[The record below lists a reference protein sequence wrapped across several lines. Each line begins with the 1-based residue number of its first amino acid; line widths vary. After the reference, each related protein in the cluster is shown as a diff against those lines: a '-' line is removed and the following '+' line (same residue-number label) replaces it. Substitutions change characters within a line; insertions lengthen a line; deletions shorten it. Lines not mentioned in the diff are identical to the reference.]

1 MTPMFIHPMFAANA
15 AVYAIQNATTE
26 GKITVLVLLILSL
39 FSWTIIITKFRQLMI
54 ARKATKKFFA
64 AYNSTRD
71 PLDIQRKGEEFDGA
85 PAYQLYI
92 RGADEL
98 AYQLK
103 NNPVQV
109 QAAAKF
115 IPPNGGEHTN
125 TDYLARSA
133 ETKVSMASFEAVKVI
148 LEEASGGEA
157 MALEKG
163 MIVLSTAVAGGPF
176 IGRLGTVWGVMSTF
190 AGIAESR
197 AATLTAMAPG
207 VAAALVATVTGL
219 LVAIPAMFAYKFMV
233 TTIRAIT
240 QELDGFASRYANQ
253 IEHVYVDHRP
263 LAEEI
268 RNANEVLANRIV
280 GALKSEEP
288 PALVER

>member
-1 MTPMFIHPMFAANA
+1 MFVHPLFAANA
-15 AVYAIQNATTE
+15 AVYAIQNATIE
-26 GKITVLVLLILSL
+26 GKITVIALLVLSL
-39 FSWTIIITKFRQLMI
+39 FSWTIIITKFRQLSI
-54 ARKATKKFFA
+54 ARRATKKFFA

-71 PLDIQRKGEEFDGA
+71 PLDIQRKGEEYDGA

-103 NNPVQV
+103 NNPVQLQSV
-109 QAAAKF
+109 RRLN
-115 IPPNGGEHTN
+115 PVESVEHTN
-125 TDYLARSA
+125 TDYLAKS
-133 ETKVSMASFEAVKVI
+133 TTVKISMSSFEAVKVI
-148 LEEASGGEA
+148 LEEAASGEA

-176 IGRLGTVWGVMSTF
+176 IGLLGTVWGVMSTF
-190 AGIAESR
+190 AGIAESGG
-197 AATLTAMAPG
+197 AQLKAMAPG

-219 LVAIPAMFAYKFMV
+219 LVAIPAMFAYNFMV
-233 TTIRAIT
+233 TTIRHLT

-268 RNANEVLANRIV
+268 RDANEVLAGRIV
-280 GALKSEEP
+280 GALKDSEA
-288 PALVER
+288 PALVES